1 MATPKRPIRIAATL
15 TQQICDMKKLA
26 LNSSES
32 ESEDV
37 DMDSDEDEDVAEEAS
52 VNENTDIAS
61 ESGDAYVSIG
71 EDLSGAMKVC
81 SLQFTF
87 TFCIYYISNDKD

>member
-32 ESEDV
+32 EDV
-37 DMDSDEDEDVAEEAS
+37 DMDSDEDVAEES
-52 VNENTDIAS
+52 SMDENTDIAS
-61 ESGDAYVSIG
+61 ESGDADVSVG
-71 EDLSGAMKVC
+71 EDLGGAMKVC
-81 SLQFTF
+81 SLHFVP
-87 TFCIYYISNDKD
+87 YILYQ

>member
-37 DMDSDEDEDVAEEAS
+37 DMDSDEDVTEEAS

-61 ESGDAYVSIG
+61 ESGDADVSVG
-71 EDLSGAMKVC
+71 EDLGGAMKVC
-81 SLQFTF
+81 SLHLHFV
-87 TFCIYYISNDKD
+87 YII